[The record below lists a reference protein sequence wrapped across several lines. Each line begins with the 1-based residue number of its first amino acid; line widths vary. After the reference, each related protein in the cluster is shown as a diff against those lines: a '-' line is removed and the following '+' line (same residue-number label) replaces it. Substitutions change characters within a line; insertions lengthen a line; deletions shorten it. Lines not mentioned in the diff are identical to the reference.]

1 MDQNSLMH
9 GAPGAAPSTAQ
20 IPVTILTGFLGAGKT
35 TLLNHILTAKHG
47 MRIAVIENEFG
58 EVDVD
63 SDLVETSSE
72 EIFQM
77 TNGCICCV
85 VDVRTD
91 LVRILQTLLARPEK
105 FDHILVETSGL
116 ADPMPVAATFF
127 MDNDVA
133 RRLRLDGVVTLVDAL
148 HIESHLDDPQL
159 QGMDNQAV
167 DQIIAADRVVINK
180 TDLVD
185 LAGIRRLQQRMRAI
199 NQGAQILLSCHA
211 QVDLGQIL
219 GIGGFDSGVALADD
233 PAFLGG
239 DGHRCDE
246 HCGHDHDHD
255 YDHGHAHGTPAGVC
269 EQAPA
274 PGHQHDPSVSSVSLT
289 FAAPFDR
296 WHFDVWLKQ
305 LLDAQGDDLFRLKGI
320 VAFAG
325 DGRRH
330 VLQAV
335 HRIVELRAADAW
347 RGDEARLGK
356 LVFIGRNL
364 DPDTLKAGLDW
375 CLAAPA
381 PAMMAATSAGSE
393 AAVRPLA
400 EAAT

>member
-1 MDQNSLMH
+1 MDHNDLMH
-9 GAPGAAPSTAQ
+9 GAHSAAHPQAARTNPQ
-20 IPVTILTGFLGAGKT
+20 VPVTILTGFLGAGKT

-63 SDLVETSSE
+63 SDLVETSDE

-133 RRLRLDGVVTLVDAL
+133 RQVRLDGVVTLVDAL
-148 HIESHLDDPQL
+148 HIEGHLDDPQL
-159 QGMDNQAV
+159 KGMDNQAV
-167 DQIIAADRVVINK
+167 DQVIAADRIVINK

-185 LAGIRRLQQRMRAI
+185 LADIRRLQQRMRDI
-199 NQGAQILLSCHA
+199 NQGAQILVSCHA

-219 GIGGFDSGVALADD
+219 GIGGFDSGVALAGD
-233 PAFLGG
+233 PGFFGG
-239 DGHRCDE
+239 HE
-246 HCGHDHDHD
+246 HCDHDHGGGHDHGHP
-255 YDHGHAHGTPAGVC
+255 HAHGREAQAGVC

-289 FAAPFDR
+289 FSAPFDR

-305 LLDAQGDDLFRLKGI
+305 LLDAHGDDLFRLKGI
-320 VAFAG
+320 VAFGG

-335 HRIVELRAADAW
+335 HRIVDLRPADAW
-347 RGDEARLGK
+347 RTDEARIGK

-364 DPDTLKAGLDW
+364 DADTLKSGLDW
-375 CLAAPA
+375 CLAAPVL
-381 PAMMAATSAGSE
+381 AGE
-393 AAVRPLA
+393 CRGELHGERLL